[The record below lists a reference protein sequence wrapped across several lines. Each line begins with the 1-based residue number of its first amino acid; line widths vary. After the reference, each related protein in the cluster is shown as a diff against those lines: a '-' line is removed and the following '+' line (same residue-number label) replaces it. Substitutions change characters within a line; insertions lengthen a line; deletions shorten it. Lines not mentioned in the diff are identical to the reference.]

1 MIRKIVPPT
10 PYPLKILWSIPQYEL
25 FPDQDNVTGTFCTS
39 REEKKLLTSIINGL
53 KIIVSVLHIRR
64 QLYPKGTVLKGWGEK
79 SDSVKE

>member
-1 MIRKIVPPT
+1 MIRKIVPPH

-25 FPDQDNVTGTFCTS
+25 FQIRITS
-39 REEKKLLTSIINGL
+39 LVHLHKHRGEKLLTSIINGL
-53 KIIVSVLHIRR
+53 KIIVSILHIRR